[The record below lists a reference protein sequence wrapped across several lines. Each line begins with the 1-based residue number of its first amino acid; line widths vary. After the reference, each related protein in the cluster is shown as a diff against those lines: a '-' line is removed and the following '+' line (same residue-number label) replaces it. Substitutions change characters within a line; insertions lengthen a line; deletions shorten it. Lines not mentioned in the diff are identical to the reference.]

1 MLRFARII
9 NNIKIKNMAKKQWID
24 LNGNTVPAQYVPK
37 LDKDRERVTL
47 KHLARAKK
55 LSEQLA
61 KFKADL
67 LDDCDAVYD
76 QMLEDNNVPGN
87 SKGGFSISTFDRD
100 AKIEISVQ
108 ERIEFDDLISVA
120 HEKIK
125 LYLEEKTQGVDHDLQ
140 QIINQAFETR
150 KGRMDVKRIL
160 GLFRLQINH
169 PLWIDAMEL
178 IKRSITRNNSKRY
191 ARIWEKDENGE
202 YRNIELN
209 FSSI

>member
-1 MLRFARII
+1 
-9 NNIKIKNMAKKQWID
+9 MAKKQWID
-24 LNGNTVPAQYVPK
+24 LNGNEVPAQYVPK
-37 LDKDRERVTL
+37 LDKDRERITL
-47 KHLARAKK
+47 KHLKRAKK
-55 LSEQLA
+55 LSEQLER
-61 KFKADL
+61 FKEEL
-67 LDDCDAVYD
+67 LADCDAVYEK
-76 QMLEDNNVPGN
+76 MLADNNVPGN

-160 GLFRLQINH
+160 GLFRLKINH
-169 PLWIDAMEL
+169 PTWMEAMEL
-178 IKRSITRNNSKRY
+178 IKQSINRNNSKRY
-191 ARIWEKDENGE
+191 ARVWEKDKNGE

>member
-1 MLRFARII
+1 
-9 NNIKIKNMAKKQWID
+9 MAKKQWID
-24 LNGNTVPAQYVPK
+24 LNGNEVPAQYVPK
-37 LDKDRERVTL
+37 IDKDRERITL
-47 KHLARAKK
+47 KHLKRAKK
-55 LSEQLA
+55 LSEQLER
-61 KFKADL
+61 FKEEL
-67 LDDCDAVYD
+67 LADCDAVYEK
-76 QMLEDNNVPGN
+76 MLADNNVPGN

-160 GLFRLQINH
+160 GLFRLKINH
-169 PLWIDAMEL
+169 PTWMEAMEL
-178 IKRSITRNNSKRY
+178 IKQSINRNNSKRY
-191 ARIWEKDENGE
+191 ARVWEKDKNGE

>member
-1 MLRFARII
+1 
-9 NNIKIKNMAKKQWID
+9 MAKKQWID
-24 LNGNTVPAQYVPK
+24 LNGNEVPAQYVPK
-37 LDKDRERVTL
+37 IDKDRERITL
-47 KHLARAKK
+47 KHLKRAKK
-55 LSEQLA
+55 LSEQLER
-61 KFKADL
+61 FKEEL
-67 LDDCDAVYD
+67 LADCDAVYEK
-76 QMLEDNNVPGN
+76 MLADNNVPGN

-150 KGRMDVKRIL
+150 KARMDVKRIL
-160 GLFRLQINH
+160 GLFRLKINH
-169 PLWIDAMEL
+169 PTWMEAMEL
-178 IKRSITRNNSKRY
+178 IKQSINRNNSKRY
-191 ARIWEKDENGE
+191 ARVWEKDKNGE

>member
-1 MLRFARII
+1 
-9 NNIKIKNMAKKQWID
+9 MAKKEWVD
-24 LNGNTVPAQYVPK
+24 LNGNKVPAQYVPK
-37 LDKDRERVTL
+37 LDKERERITL
-47 KHLARAKK
+47 KYLAKAKK

-61 KFKADL
+61 NLKEEL
-67 LDDCDAVYD
+67 LADCDWVYD
-76 QMLEDNNVPGN
+76 QMLAENNVPGN
-87 SKGGFSISTFDRD
+87 SKGGFSLSTFDRS
-100 AKIEISVQ
+100 AKIEISIQ

-125 LYLEEKTQGVDHDLQ
+125 QYIEEKTQGVDHDLQ
-140 QIINQAFETR
+140 QLINQAFETR

-178 IKRSITRNNSKRY
+178 IKKSISRNSSKRY
-191 ARIWEKDENGE
+191 ARVWEKDKEGE
-202 YRNIELN
+202 YRSVELN